1 MKSSLKRPNSFHL
14 AAVES
19 RVRPGGGTEGGLRI
33 PPQLLG
39 DGEVTPAP
47 FYSPLLAE
55 AHQSCA
61 AASSSTSRALNAAA
75 APSGHGRG
83 AALTPG
89 VSHCPSRDHP
99 EPLCPVLLRDRVNK
113 TAARTEKRM
122 EL

>member
-1 MKSSLKRPNSFHL
+1 MKSSLKTPNSFPL
-14 AAVES
+14 GCGGVPRPTGWRDRG
-19 RVRPGGGTEGGLRI
+19 RVRI

-89 VSHCPSRDHP
+89 VSYCPSRDHP